1 MSDRVADRHARLRA
15 ARFKMRAARR
25 TGSAAYTAVEVLMSL
40 AVLAVGVIGIIAGEK
55 VTLASNQHS
64 KNLAIA
70 THIAESWVGMLDA
83 EAALWTSD
91 GALGRTTWL
100 NQGAALSD
108 WFRPTYNSDLAFG
121 AGFDALGNPVTTQNI
136 DDAKFCTD
144 LRLTP
149 LTTTTAG
156 GGMVRVEVRVI
167 WQRNEALLGGTVT
180 AAPTNACGI
189 IATSVGDADESRLF
203 HFVYMSSAVRQV
215 GK

>member
-1 MSDRVADRHARLRA
+1 MRRRA
-15 ARFKMRAARR
+15 
-25 TGSAAYTAVEVLMSL
+25 TAAYTAVEVLMSL

-70 THIAESWVGMLDA
+70 THIAESWMGMLDA

-100 NQGAALSD
+100 NQGAGLSG
-108 WFRPTYNSDLAFG
+108 WFRPNYNASLAFG
-121 AGFDALGNPVTTQNI
+121 PGFDALGNPVTTQNI
-136 DDAKFCTD
+136 AQSTFCAD

-156 GGMVRVEVRVI
+156 GGMVRAEVRVI
-167 WQRNEALLGGTVT
+167 WQRNDAILGGTVT
-180 AAPTNACGI
+180 SAPTHACGI
-189 IATSVGDADESRLF
+189 IATSVGGFDESRLF

-215 GK
+215 GQ